1 MEMVTNSHGSQVAII
16 IRISI
21 IHVSKYTNIYYY
33 NHIYIYIWIQKNIF
47 WNQVTIDGED
57 AENMNQL
64 VRQVAYLN
72 TR

>member
-1 MEMVTNSHGSQVAII
+1 MGQL
-16 IRISI
+16 
-21 IHVSKYTNIYYY
+21 KK
-33 NHIYIYIWIQKNIF
+33 KNTAQEEESF
-47 WNQVTIDGED
+47 TPLGED

>member
-1 MEMVTNSHGSQVAII
+1 MYQNTQIYTII
-16 IRISI
+16 
-21 IHVSKYTNIYYY
+21 TT
-33 NHIYIYIWIQKNIF
+33 YIYIRIQEHIF